1 MVWSCKTWIKQV
13 ALQFPGQA
21 GPHQT
26 ADGMAD
32 VHTLEGAVLLSGTE
46 GMDFLQPGVHPAS
59 MEAIYSLYSGT
70 VFMSQ
75 PTHFYE
81 GPQGKA
87 VIQSYT
93 STLPSVKYKQYK
105 SRPSTPVKQ
114 AMPSSHD
121 FSSIQQ

>member
-21 GPHQT
+21 GPHRM
-26 ADGMAD
+26 AGGMAD
-32 VHTLEGAVLLSGTE
+32 VHTMEGAVLLSGTE
-46 GMDFLQPGVHPAS
+46 GMHFFAAWGPSCLYGSYLQFVQWDS
-59 MEAIYSLYSGT
+59 
-70 VFMSQ
+70 FMSQ

-121 FSSIQQ
+121 LSSVQQ